1 MVLTCFNLLKYV
13 LSISSP
19 ENQHVCKHDHSNI
32 WAFIC
37 QYSMFLAHKYPQP
50 PAASQT
56 LLSKRLFPRYPTPRP
71 VASRRGGKCQKIS
84 PSELLLQ
91 NPFTLS
97 DHIWPLVYLLP
108 VSLDIY
114 IYNYYIIYI
123 YIIYCNLLLIS
134 TPLRLVSKTAFTAA
148 KCSPMLASLPAK
160 WEPKCATCSPSWR
173 CTCPRQLRTRSR
185 KKSAGFQKWFPMSF
199 EVLLALTSLFI
210 IGLFS
215 DVQLWFFMVF
225 HHFSCLFSWW
235 LWAILGTALPFRG
248 RPRSSST
255 AKRPPGPRAQMRLSS
270 VTLRPWSFL
279 GRNYQK
285 LGTDVRKKKGR

>member
-123 YIIYCNLLLIS
+123 YILYTVIYCWYLHHCALS
-134 TPLRLVSKTAFTAA
+134 PRPHSQQPSALRCWPHCQPSESPNAPPAA
-148 KCSPMLASLPAK
+148 PRGGAPVQDNFEPVPGKNQQAS
-160 WEPKCATCSPSWR
+160 R
-173 CTCPRQLRTRSR
+173 N
-185 KKSAGFQKWFPMSF
+185 GFQC
-199 EVLLALTSLFI
+199 LLRCF
-210 IGLFS
+210 
-215 DVQLWFFMVF
+215 
-225 HHFSCLFSWW
+225 
-235 LWAILGTALPFRG
+235 
-248 RPRSSST
+248 
-255 AKRPPGPRAQMRLSS
+255 
-270 VTLRPWSFL
+270 
-279 GRNYQK
+279 
-285 LGTDVRKKKGR
+285 

>member
-1 MVLTCFNLLKYV
+1 MFANMTTPTYERSYVSIPCSLPTNIHSLQQHLKRCCPRGCS
-13 LSISSP
+13 LAIQHHDLWP
-19 ENQHVCKHDHSNI
+19 QGGEENAK
-32 WAFIC
+32 
-37 QYSMFLAHKYPQP
+37 KYPR
-50 PAASQT
+50 ANCCSKIRLHYLT
-56 LLSKRLFPRYPTPRP
+56 ISDLLCICYQYHL
-71 VASRRGGKCQKIS
+71 
-84 PSELLLQ
+84 
-91 NPFTLS
+91 
-97 DHIWPLVYLLP
+97 
-108 VSLDIY
+108 IY

>member
-1 MVLTCFNLLKYV
+1 MSVHMSVFHVPCPQISTASS
-13 LSISSP
+13 SISNAVVQEVVPSLSNTTTCGLKEGRKMPKNIP
-19 ENQHVCKHDHSNI
+19 ERI
-32 WAFIC
+32 
-37 QYSMFLAHKYPQP
+37 
-50 PAASQT
+50 AAPKSV
-56 LLSKRLFPRYPTPRP
+56 Y
-71 VASRRGGKCQKIS
+71 I
-84 PSELLLQ
+84 
-91 NPFTLS
+91 
-97 DHIWPLVYLLP
+97 IWPYLTSC
-108 VSLDIY
+108 VSATSITWY
-114 IYNYYIIYI
+114 IYNYYNIYI

-285 LGTDVRKKKGR
+285 LGTDVRKKKADNGW